1 MKIKLNNENGMTYKG
16 ILLATLLQFTL
27 GQFELH
33 AFNKP
38 TEGNITE
45 NCVDILK
52 LIDNTKTYPE
62 GFDDADVNMK
72 SATSREFCPLT

>member
-16 ILLATLLQFTL
+16 TLSATLSQFTL

-38 TEGNITE
+38 TEGYITE
-45 NCVDILK
+45 SGVEIVK
-52 LIDNTKTYPE
+52 LNDSTKT
-62 GFDDADVNMK
+62 
-72 SATSREFCPLT
+72 